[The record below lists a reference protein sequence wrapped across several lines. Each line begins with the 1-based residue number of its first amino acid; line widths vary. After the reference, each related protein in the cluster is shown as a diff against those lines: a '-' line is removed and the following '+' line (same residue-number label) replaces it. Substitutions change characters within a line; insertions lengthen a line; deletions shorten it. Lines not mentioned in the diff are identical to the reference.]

1 MAKRLISEAIEE
13 AKGLPSAIDLDQAEH
28 HPDPELE
35 TVLMQLDEVTESLRR
50 LEFSRE
56 DAGWEQIAASG
67 ENQFQRSS
75 LDKHAKL
82 CRVMA
87 VANPLIKRGLALR
100 AAYVFGQGVGTTAD
114 NPAVN
119 EVIQTWLD
127 DAEVRDVFSGAEAQ
141 QRNEMALGTDGNV
154 FFAMFTDPLTGRV
167 RPRVIPFEEITEV
180 VTNPEDRLTVEY
192 FRRDFSRRGPDGK
205 TVSVS
210 EYHPSLNFRPRTR
223 PKFWGEENDKKR
235 VVWDAPVFQVK
246 VNALPGW
253 DFGIGD
259 AFAALPWARLYKE
272 FLEDWAILTK
282 ALSRIAYQRVD
293 ASGKGTARLER
304 GKMEKIYSSAAG
316 SSVDAT
322 DGTKLEAVSKSG
334 ATIDADS
341 GRQIAAMVA
350 TSLGIPVTM
359 LLSDPGQT
367 GARAVAETLDEP
379 TRLEM
384 QARQEVWREARRQLL
399 NYVIDQAVIA
409 PGGSLRGTSTW
420 DGDRLET
427 RLASEQDRTIVTT
440 FPDLSKIPTET
451 LVSALVDA
459 AQYLPQN
466 LLSEL
471 LMRALGVRDV
481 DEWLGKLYNED
492 GTPKNDPYVAAG
504 SAAAQALRRGNDPTQ
519 FV

>member
-1 MAKRLISEAIEE
+1 MAKSLISEAVEE
-13 AKGLPSAIDLDQAEH
+13 SKGLPAQIDLSQAERSS
-28 HPDPELE
+28 DPELDS
-35 TVLMQLDEVTESLRR
+35 VLMQLDEVTESLRR

-56 DAGWEQIAASG
+56 DAGWEMISAQG
-67 ENQFQRSS
+67 DNEFQRSS

-100 AAYVFGQGVGTTAD
+100 AAYVFGQGVGTTAS
-114 NPAVN
+114 NKAVN

-127 DAEVRDVFSGAEAQ
+127 DAEVRAVFSGAEAQ
-141 QRNEMALGTDGNV
+141 QRNEFALGTDGNV

-167 RPRVIPFEEITEV
+167 RPRVIPFEEISEI
-180 VTNPEDRLTVEY
+180 VTDPEDKLTVEY
-192 FRRDFSRRGPDGK
+192 FRRDFKRRDQTGK

-210 EYHPSLNFRPRTR
+210 EYHPALDFRPRTR
-223 PKFWGEENDKKR
+223 PKFWGEANDKHR
-235 VVWDAPVFQVK
+235 IVWDAPVYQVK
-246 VNALPGW
+246 VNALAGW

-272 FLEDWAILTK
+272 FLEDWAILVK
-282 ALSRIAYQRVD
+282 ALSRIAFQRVD
-293 ASGKGTARLER
+293 ASSKGTARQQR
-304 GKMEKIYSSAAG
+304 GQIEKIYSSGAG

-341 GRQIAAMVA
+341 GRQVAAMVA

-384 QARQEVWREARRQLL
+384 QARQEVWREARRQML
-399 NYVIDQAVIA
+399 NYVIDQSIIA
-409 PGGSLRGTSTW
+409 PGGSLRGTSRW
-420 DGDRLET
+420 DGNRLET
-427 RLASEQDRTIVTT
+427 QMANEDDRTIVTT
-440 FPDLSKIPTET
+440 FPDLSKIPTAT
-451 LVSALVDA
+451 LVTALVDA
-459 AQYLPQN
+459 AQFMPQN

-471 LMRALGVRDV
+471 LMRAFGVRDV
-481 DEWLGKLYNED
+481 DEWVGKMYNED
-492 GTPKNDPYVAAG
+492 GTPKNDPFVAAG
-504 SAAAQALRRGNDPTQ
+504 AAAAQALRRGNDPTQ